1 MLPARLITGQAPAIS
16 HRDPVATVSG
26 LVRDSVARTPLVGA
40 IVQLVAAEGGA
51 AINRTAVSDS
61 IGRFSLSDVPNGRFM
76 LGFFHPML
84 DSLGVDAP
92 LREVNVDG
100 QRVVRADLAIPSP
113 ARLRAAICGAKPASK
128 SDVFLIGIVRNA
140 QDGAPVAGARV
151 KGEWLELSFRRDGLA
166 RRIPSLVATTGTN
179 GWFAMCNLP
188 SDGTIE
194 LVANRGADS
203 TAVIEVQV
211 PAEGLLRH
219 DLYIGAAGAAFAAG
233 LVTTTNAPVAGVTSG
248 ENAVAG
254 PSRTV
259 RRGNGRLSGTVVA
272 TAGGKPLAGA
282 QVSLTDGPEART
294 NERGEW
300 TIVQAPGGTRML
312 EVRAVGYYPERRRV
326 DVVTSA
332 TPIHLTLST
341 LKTVLDTVK
350 ILASRRV
357 YDRDRNGFQHRRRAG
372 LGRYLTAEDI
382 SRQRPIVTSDLFRN
396 MSGVRVASGATALDR
411 QILVRG
417 NMAEWCSPS
426 IYLDGHNVGGL
437 TAEDID
443 VWVDPDDVGGIE
455 IYPGLGTPPEFQQ
468 GMNNCGSILIW
479 TK

>member
-1 MLPARLITGQAPAIS
+1 MLPARLTTGQAPAIS
-16 HRDPVATVSG
+16 HREPTAVVSG

-100 QRVVRADLAIPSP
+100 QRAVRADLAIPSP

-140 QDGAPVAGARV
+140 QDGVPVAGAKV
-151 KGEWLELSFRRDGLA
+151 KGEWLELSFQRGGLA

-188 SDGTIE
+188 SDGTME

-219 DLYIGAAGAAFAAG
+219 DLYIGAAGAAINAD
-233 LVTTTNAPVAGVTSG
+233 APVVEVSTGANAG
-248 ENAVAG
+248 AG
-254 PSRTV
+254 PRRVV
-259 RRGNGRLSGTVVA
+259 RKGNGRLSGTVVA

-282 QVSLTDGPEART
+282 QVSLIDGPEART

-332 TPIHLTLST
+332 APIHLTLST

-372 LGRYLTAEDI
+372 LGHYLTAEDI
-382 SRQRPIVTSDLFRN
+382 ARRRPIVTSDLFRT
-396 MSGVRVASGATALDR
+396 MSGVRLESGATALDR
-411 QILVRG
+411 RILVRG

-426 IYLDGHNVGGL
+426 IYLDGHHVGGL
-437 TAEDID
+437 TADDID

-455 IYPGLGTPPEFQQ
+455 IYPGLGTPPEYQQ